1 MIRRLLVRTARFP
14 TVPATRTL
22 RGMSALLQ
30 SLPLANRDATLVER
44 DAAQTARTAN
54 ARDRDATW
62 RDRDVA
68 DRDTADRDTAPSE
81 VDPSPADSDAA
92 LSERLGDLGRRFAQT
107 AAEID
112 RTARFPFEN
121 FTALHA
127 QGLVAAVVPREAG
140 GGGATLSRAGQIIG
154 AVGRAETST
163 ALVLAMTFLVHRA
176 LARSD
181 SRWPIALRDQVWQ
194 SAVEDGGLVNNL
206 RVEPALGSPSRGGVP
221 ATVARR
227 THEGWSLSGHKLYS
241 TGIPGLR
248 WLLVHARTDGALP
261 DVGTFLVP
269 RDLPGIRVIESWDT
283 LGLRAS
289 GSHDVVFDDVRL
301 PVEYAVDLRPPGE
314 WAGGP
319 DPDQAAWAAQL
330 IGSLYQGVASA
341 ARDWLLGFLVSR
353 VPANLGKPLSSLP
366 RMQQIAGE
374 IEALLVTNEALL
386 GELARAVDGGQ
397 PPSTVRGGLA
407 KMTVSAN
414 AIRVVE
420 LALQVTG
427 NHGLA
432 RRNPLERHHRDV
444 LCSRIHTPQD
454 DAALVAAGRHALE
467 HHPVDLSVVEA
478 QRTAAATAAP
488 A

>member
-14 TVPATRTL
+14 TVPVARTL
-22 RGMSALLQ
+22 RDMSALLQ
-30 SLPLANRDATLVER
+30 SLPVPNRDATLLDR
-44 DAAQTARTAN
+44 DAVQTARAAKN
-54 ARDRDATW
+54 ARDREATR
-62 RDRDVA
+62 RDRDGA
-68 DRDTADRDTAPSE
+68 DRDAGLSGVGAS
-81 VDPSPADSDAA
+81 SADSDADAA
-92 LSERLGDLGRRFAQT
+92 LADRLGDLGRRFAQT

-140 GGGATLSRAGQIIG
+140 GGGATLSRAGRIIG

-227 THEGWSLSGHKLYS
+227 TQDGWSLSGHKLYS
-241 TGIPGLR
+241 TGIPGLS

-269 RDLPGIRVIESWDT
+269 RDRPGIRIIESWDA

-289 GSHDVVFDDVRL
+289 GSHEVVFDDVRL
-301 PVEYAVDLRPPGE
+301 PVEFAVDLRPPGE

-319 DPDQAAWAAQL
+319 DPDQAAW
-330 IGSLYQGVASA
+330 
-341 ARDWLLGFLVSR
+341 
-353 VPANLGKPLSSLP
+353 
-366 RMQQIAGE
+366 
-374 IEALLVTNEALL
+374 
-386 GELARAVDGGQ
+386 Q
-397 PPSTVRGGLA
+397 PS
-407 KMTVSAN
+407 
-414 AIRVVE
+414 
-420 LALQVTG
+420 
-427 NHGLA
+427 
-432 RRNPLERHHRDV
+432 
-444 LCSRIHTPQD
+444 
-454 DAALVAAGRHALE
+454 
-467 HHPVDLSVVEA
+467 
-478 QRTAAATAAP
+478 
-488 A
+488 